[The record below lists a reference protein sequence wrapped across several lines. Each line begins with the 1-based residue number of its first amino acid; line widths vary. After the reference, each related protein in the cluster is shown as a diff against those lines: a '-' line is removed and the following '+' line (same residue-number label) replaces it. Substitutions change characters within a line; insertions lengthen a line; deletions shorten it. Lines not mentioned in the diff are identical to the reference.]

1 MLDAVLTSPVAV
13 IRGLRYVRDE
23 MLKADLGARLRL
35 PPNKAPLCG
44 VYDIHPVTA
53 GCGVCA
59 RASGVGFASWWS
71 AVRMWRLGR
80 NGDGGE

>member
-35 PPNKAPLCG
+35 PPNKDPLCG

-53 GCGVCA
+53 GCLPYGYDVA
-59 RASGVGFASWWS
+59 RTSGAGS
-71 AVRMWRLGR
+71 RP
-80 NGDGGE
+80 DGQRRRQS